1 METKK
6 TNEHIIEQMKTALQ
20 TEKAAYHLTA
30 QTIAETVKDLKAMH
44 KDRRRKI
51 VEQFE
56 AQIVH
61 DPGRHA
67 KRDAYSLQ
75 RHFKHELEKFLQ
87 TRTQGLTIENAGVAF
102 EDHAEAVIFNITVP
116 KKSTK

>member
-1 METKK
+1 MA
-6 TNEHIIEQMKTALQ
+6 TNNNQQIIQEMKTALQ
-20 TEKAAYHLTA
+20 TERDAYHLTA
-30 QTIAETVKDLKAMH
+30 QTIMETQKDLKAVH
-44 KDRRRKI
+44 LERKRKI
-51 VEQFE
+51 VEDYE

-61 DPGRHA
+61 DPEKHA

-75 RHFKHELEKFLQ
+75 RHFKHELEKFLEN
-87 TRTQGLTIENAGVAF
+87 RTYGLTIENAGVAF

>member
-1 METKK
+1 MA
-6 TNEHIIEQMKTALQ
+6 TNNNQQIIQEMKTALQ
-20 TEKAAYHLTA
+20 TERDAYHLTA
-30 QTIAETVKDLKAMH
+30 QTIMETQKDLKAVH
-44 KDRRRKI
+44 LERKRKI
-51 VEQFE
+51 VEDYE

-61 DPGRHA
+61 DPEKHA

-75 RHFKHELEKFLQ
+75 RHFKHELEKFLEN
-87 TRTQGLTIENAGVAF
+87 RTYGLTIENAGVSF